1 VQIPVSDDNMGDSF
15 KPIQPPIKA
24 SPESKLR
31 VVQMLTDENELILDQ
46 FFKKVSLDIT
56 NGIELVQSSAQV
68 DDIGKVC
75 AKYSRKTEES
85 ILLKAKRPGMC

>member
-1 VQIPVSDDNMGDSF
+1 MGDAF

-24 SPESKLR
+24 SPDCKRR

-56 NGIELVQSSAQV
+56 NGI
-68 DDIGKVC
+68 GK
-75 AKYSRKTEES
+75 K
-85 ILLKAKRPGMC
+85 LFG